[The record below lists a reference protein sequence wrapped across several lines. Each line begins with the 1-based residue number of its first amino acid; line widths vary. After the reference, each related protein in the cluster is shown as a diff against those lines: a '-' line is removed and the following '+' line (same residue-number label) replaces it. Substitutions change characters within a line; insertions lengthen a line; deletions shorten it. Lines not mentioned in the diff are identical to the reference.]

1 MIGPGR
7 TSGEEQAV
15 GAAEL
20 DDAPDAG
27 TGLRGAIG
35 RVGALARDFGADR
48 HLLTE
53 VMRERDRCLPEI
65 AISHARIDCIAA
77 AAEQAGSSSE
87 VLSGP
92 KRQKEARLLPGRMA
106 RRREDGAR
114 EDCGGKAAALVVE
127 EA

>member
-1 MIGPGR
+1 MSMWRARFKMRSNMKPSKIEAERSVEVIAGAMIGPGR
-7 TSGEEQAV
+7 AAGEEQAV

-27 TGLRGAIG
+27 TGLGGAIG

-48 HLLTE
+48 NLFTE
-53 VMRERDRCLPEI
+53 VMCERDRCLPEI
-65 AISHARIDCIAA
+65 AISHSRIDCIAA

-92 KRQKEARLLPGRMA
+92 K
-106 RRREDGAR
+106 
-114 EDCGGKAAALVVE
+114 
-127 EA
+127 